1 MHDRTAEF
9 ASIVASR
16 AARPGVWRQLSTALT
31 RPPPGRRA
39 ALVAIHEAAALS
51 ESRDPA
57 RAAAARR
64 ALVNL
69 VARHGGNMT
78 ADARA
83 HVAVLERLATRP
95 LAVGRETRVEALGD
109 IERQLHGLSRV
120 LEQITALIAAQGET
134 IERLDAGVQSI
145 QRSAAGAWWTL
156 AEHSERLG
164 GCCRLS
170 SRARFRFFAFCIA
183 ALLLWTLLAL

>member
-1 MHDRTAEF
+1 VPLFTPADAHRQMHDRTAEF

-95 LAVGRETRVEALGD
+95 L
-109 IERQLHGLSRV
+109 HGLSRV